1 MTVHSVRTIVPQ
13 AKKHEA
19 KKLLAEGLSCR
30 EVARI
35 TGLSIGYVGK
45 LPVESNV
52 KYRALRSPRRCGG
65 CGNLVLLDPCLICAA
80 VAARKVSQ
88 ICQT

>member
-1 MTVHSVRTIVPQ
+1 MTVHSVRTIDPQ
-13 AKKHEA
+13 EKHEA
-19 KKLLAEGLSCR
+19 KRLLAEGLSCA

-52 KYRALRSPRRCGG
+52 KYRALRSPRRCPT
-65 CGNLVLLDPCLICAA
+65 CGNRVLLDPCLICVAL
-80 VAARKVSQ
+80 AARKASEACRQ
-88 ICQT
+88 L